1 MKTTRQPCR
10 SRRQRGSAL
19 IIVMILLSLLA
30 LFATQNRRTLFNL
43 RQELDSI
50 EAKQIERLN
59 ARAKE
64 E

>member
-10 SRRQRGSAL
+10 SRCQRGSAL